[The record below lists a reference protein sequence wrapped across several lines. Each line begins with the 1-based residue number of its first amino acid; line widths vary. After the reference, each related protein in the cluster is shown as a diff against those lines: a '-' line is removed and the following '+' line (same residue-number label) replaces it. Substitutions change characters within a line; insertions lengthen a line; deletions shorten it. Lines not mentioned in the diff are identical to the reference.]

1 MLVQRLGLGNRIMI
15 SLRKINVER
24 WIFFSFIKG
33 SQRHEQIM
41 KSRWMLKQ
49 NSNMLLKC
57 QYLP

>member
-41 KSRWMLKQ
+41 KSR
-49 NSNMLLKC
+49 
-57 QYLP
+57 

>member
-24 WIFFSFIKG
+24 WIFLSFIKG

-41 KSRWMLKQ
+41 KSR
-49 NSNMLLKC
+49 
-57 QYLP
+57 